1 MFGIFEGI
9 RSFAIIIG
17 YILTF
22 CVFKYYDGF
31 TFFSILIPI
40 GLTSVG
46 IFLILPMPN
55 NTQGYKKIGN
65 TV

>member
-9 RSFAIIIG
+9 RSFAVIIG

-40 GLTSVG
+40 GLASVG

-55 NTQGYKKIGN
+55 NI
-65 TV
+65 